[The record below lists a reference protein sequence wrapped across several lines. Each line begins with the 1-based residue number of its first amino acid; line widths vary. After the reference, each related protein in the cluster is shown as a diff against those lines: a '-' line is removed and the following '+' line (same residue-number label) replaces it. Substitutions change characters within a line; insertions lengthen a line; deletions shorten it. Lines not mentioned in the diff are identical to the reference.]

1 MNYGRS
7 NTRRREK
14 ELTAKSTMICKKFS
28 IIFMKTLL
36 VCFFTVIVVGGC
48 TGFGIVKGIIDSAP
62 EINLDDA
69 TPTGF
74 LSTVLDKNGNQIA
87 RLVATGSNRVYATFE
102 EIPVHLQH
110 AFVAIED
117 ERFYEHNG
125 IDLRGIIRA
134 GFIGITSGHF
144 SEGASTIT
152 QQLLKNN
159 VFTSWTSESSLADK
173 FKRKLQE
180 QYLAIQLEK
189 KVSKDWILENYL
201 NTINLGQNTLGVQ
214 SASRRYF
221 NKNVSDLSLSECAV
235 IAAITQN
242 PSRFNPITNP
252 DKNAERREKV
262 LRNMKDHGFISQKEF
277 EDAMADDVYNRIQ
290 VVNTAV
296 EESITSYFVD
306 ELTDQIIQDF
316 IDLKGY
322 TETQAYKALYN
333 GGLTIYS
340 TQDPAIQAIC
350 DEEVNNQENYPA
362 APKYSFSY
370 RLTIEKKDGTFA
382 NFSEQTM
389 LSYYQSSNSDY
400 SLNFASVE
408 EAQAAIDKYK
418 SEVMEPGDRI
428 VEAGETVTFTLQPEA
443 ALTVMNQET
452 GEVAAIVGGRG
463 DKTASKTLNRATD
476 TTRQPGSTFKV
487 LAAYAPAL
495 DSGGLTLA
503 SVQDDAPYSYENGTS
518 LRNYDNSFRGFTTLR
533 EAITHS
539 INIVTV
545 KTLTE
550 IGTDLGFSYLH
561 DFGFTTMVD
570 DDNNQA
576 LALGGI
582 TKGVTNLEL
591 TAAYAT
597 IANSGTYIKPRFYT
611 KILDHD
617 GNVLIDNTP
626 QTHGVLKDSTAWLLT
641 NAMQDVVSKGTGTA
655 VNFGEMAIAGKTGTT
670 TKNRD
675 ALFAGFTPYYTC
687 VVWGGYD
694 DNTPQAS
701 GTTSYPK
708 SIWRAVM
715 SRIHANLEY
724 KDFIMPE
731 NITTATICRK
741 SGKLVA
747 AGHCDSDPRG
757 SMVKTEY
764 FAEGSVP
771 TEYCNRHVSV
781 TICTESGMLATDFC
795 PERTGGIYISGGSPG
810 SADGPYLMSQSSGNT
825 CPLHT
830 APQIPEVP
838 AEPEEQKKDIS
849 NKKNISHSN

>member
-641 NAMQDVVSKGTGTA
+641 NAMQDVISKGTGTA

>member
-591 TAAYAT
+591 TADYAT

-741 SGKLVA
+741 SGRLVA

>member
-1 MNYGRS
+1 
-7 NTRRREK
+7 
-14 ELTAKSTMICKKFS
+14 
-28 IIFMKTLL
+28 
-36 VCFFTVIVVGGC
+36 
-48 TGFGIVKGIIDSAP
+48 
-62 EINLDDA
+62 
-69 TPTGF
+69 
-74 LSTVLDKNGNQIA
+74 
-87 RLVATGSNRVYATFE
+87 
-102 EIPVHLQH
+102 
-110 AFVAIED
+110 
-117 ERFYEHNG
+117 
-125 IDLRGIIRA
+125 
-134 GFIGITSGHF
+134 
-144 SEGASTIT
+144 
-152 QQLLKNN
+152 
-159 VFTSWTSESSLADK
+159 
-173 FKRKLQE
+173 
-180 QYLAIQLEK
+180 
-189 KVSKDWILENYL
+189 
-201 NTINLGQNTLGVQ
+201 
-214 SASRRYF
+214 
-221 NKNVSDLSLSECAV
+221 
-235 IAAITQN
+235 
-242 PSRFNPITNP
+242 
-252 DKNAERREKV
+252 
-262 LRNMKDHGFISQKEF
+262 
-277 EDAMADDVYNRIQ
+277 
-290 VVNTAV
+290 
-296 EESITSYFVD
+296 
-306 ELTDQIIQDF
+306 
-316 IDLKGY
+316 
-322 TETQAYKALYN
+322 
-333 GGLTIYS
+333 
-340 TQDPAIQAIC
+340 
-350 DEEVNNQENYPA
+350 
-362 APKYSFSY
+362 
-370 RLTIEKKDGTFA
+370 
-382 NFSEQTM
+382 
-389 LSYYQSSNSDY
+389 
-400 SLNFASVE
+400 
-408 EAQAAIDKYK
+408 
-418 SEVMEPGDRI
+418 
-428 VEAGETVTFTLQPEA
+428 
-443 ALTVMNQET
+443 
-452 GEVAAIVGGRG
+452 
-463 DKTASKTLNRATD
+463 
-476 TTRQPGSTFKV
+476 
-487 LAAYAPAL
+487 
-495 DSGGLTLA
+495 
-503 SVQDDAPYSYENGTS
+503 
-518 LRNYDNSFRGFTTLR
+518 
-533 EAITHS
+533 
-539 INIVTV
+539 
-545 KTLTE
+545 
-550 IGTDLGFSYLH
+550 
-561 DFGFTTMVD
+561 MVD

-694 DNTPQAS
+694 DNTPQAA

-741 SGKLVA
+741 SGRLVA